1 MSKARDVADSYT
13 DVEVD
18 AKDATLQTQVNDR
31 YTKSESDGRY
41 VTLASDQT
49 ITGSKTLQNRLT
61 MTGTEPVKLNFF
73 NSPVQPYTEIRFN
86 SAVNPNSDWGYIN
99 YTDHSTLYTKWGTT
113 TENSVM
119 TLGVTND
126 GQNPNSDVVA
136 IASPAGV
143 FLDTPEAYVGQGAS
157 ANVIYHTGNHQQIGV
172 GQTWQDVRASRSAGV
187 TYTNNTNKPILV
199 SVYGGASAGGG
210 FSLIIDGIT
219 INSSFEDDSS
229 DSTALQ
235 GIVPS
240 GSTYGVLWP
249 NGVYAWFELR

>member
-1 MSKARDVADSYT
+1 MSKARDLADSYT
-13 DVEVD
+13 DVELD
-18 AKDATLQTQVNDR
+18 T
-31 YTKSESDGRY
+31 RY
-41 VTLASDQT
+41 VTLASDQA
-49 ITGSKTLQNRLT
+49 INGAKTLNRGLT
-61 MTGTEPVKLNFF
+61 IGGEDYLKININNT
-73 NSPVQPYTEIRFN
+73 SPTNASEIRLN
-86 SAVNPNSDWGYIN
+86 SAVNPGSDWGYIN
-99 YTDHSTLYTKWGTT
+99 YTDHSTLYSRWGTT

-199 SVYGGASAGGG
+199 SVYGGASTKDG
-210 FSLIIDGIT
+210 FSLIIDGLRVD
-219 INSSFEDDSS
+219 NAWESSSS
-229 DSTALQ
+229 DASALQ

-240 GSTYGVLWP
+240 GSTYIVYWS
-249 NGVYAWFELR
+249 NGVYSWYELR